1 MTKNTVAPKKPTVLM
16 ENVNQPGSSQPV
28 DAAKYKAT
36 RKVLL
41 KIVPKRPP
49 GLTAAEIYD
58 LATPLL
64 PQDLF
69 PGGST
74 AGWWL
79 KGVQLDLEAKSLL
92 IREQTK
98 PLRWRRP

>member
-1 MTKNTVAPKKPTVLM
+1 MPKKMATTKKATIQLQ
-16 ENVNQPGSSQPV
+16 NVNRPGQELPV
-28 DAAKYKAT
+28 DAVKYKAT

-41 KIVPKRPP
+41 KVVPKRTP
-49 GLTAAEIYD
+49 GMTAAEIYGRA
-58 LATPLL
+58 LPLL

-92 IREQTK
+92 IREKTS
-98 PLRWRRP
+98 PLRWRLA